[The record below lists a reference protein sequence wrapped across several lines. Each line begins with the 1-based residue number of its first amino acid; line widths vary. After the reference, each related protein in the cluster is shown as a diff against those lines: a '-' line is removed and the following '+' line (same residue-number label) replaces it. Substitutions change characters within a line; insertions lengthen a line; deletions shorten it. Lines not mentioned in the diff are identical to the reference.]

1 MSIID
6 KANKYIGH
14 PREVDEGYEVSM
26 RRTAYIQGY
35 KDALKL
41 IVEMRNARN
50 KYSSLSRQYCSKGM
64 KPRQSMEWQEA
75 RMLTKKLEAEI
86 DVLLKELED

>member
-26 RRTAYIQGY
+26 RRDAYAQGY
-35 KDALKL
+35 KDAIDK
-41 IVEMRNARN
+41 IVE
-50 KYSSLSRQYCSKGM
+50 
-64 KPRQSMEWQEA
+64 
-75 RMLTKKLEAEI
+75 
-86 DVLLKELED
+86 LLKEHVYDRYIEFHEDYIEEIRRELEE